1 MNKLYK
7 RISPYNVSGN
17 LIQITLSIYIQLLRA
32 SSWSK
37 TMSDIAPSVPMPVL
51 KTEPGGNLTH
61 VGDINNSLIGVSQL
75 SSVVI
80 GMSGNANS
88 GGIMMPTIINDES
101 ISEPQSPISSGTF
114 DHLSL
119 SIRRHEFL

>member
-1 MNKLYK
+1 
-7 RISPYNVSGN
+7 
-17 LIQITLSIYIQLLRA
+17 
-32 SSWSK
+32 
-37 TMSDIAPSVPMPVL
+37 MSDIAPSVPMPVL

-101 ISEPQSPISSGTF
+101 ISEPQSPISSGRPICNFKQSSQWNFYDTKN
-114 DHLSL
+114 S
-119 SIRRHEFL
+119 

>member
-1 MNKLYK
+1 
-7 RISPYNVSGN
+7 
-17 LIQITLSIYIQLLRA
+17 
-32 SSWSK
+32 
-37 TMSDIAPSVPMPVL
+37 MSDIAPSVPMPVL

-101 ISEPQSPISSGTF
+101 ISEPQSPISSGIFNFKQSSQWDFYDTKNSRNQYIF
-114 DHLSL
+114 SL
-119 SIRRHEFL
+119 CIQMLMTME

>member
-1 MNKLYK
+1 
-7 RISPYNVSGN
+7 
-17 LIQITLSIYIQLLRA
+17 
-32 SSWSK
+32 
-37 TMSDIAPSVPMPVL
+37 MSDIAPSVPMPVL

-101 ISEPQSPISSGTF
+101 ISEPQSPISSGIFNFKQSSQWDFYEYTKN
-114 DHLSL
+114 S
-119 SIRRHEFL
+119 

>member
-7 RISPYNVSGN
+7 RISPYHVSGN

-114 DHLSL
+114 YHLSL